1 MKAAVLREVNQPV
14 VVEDVQV
21 DAPAPR
27 EVLVRTGASGVCH
40 SDLHFVEGLYT
51 TPMPCI
57 LGHEAAGTVEAVGEQ
72 VSYVRPGD
80 SVIMCLSVFCGTCEF
95 CTRGQPYLCDRTAV
109 TRRRDDPPRLR
120 KDGEAIT
127 QFAQLGSYA
136 AEMLVHENALV
147 KVDDDI
153 PFPQLA
159 LIGCGA
165 TTGLGAVLNTARVEP
180 GSTVAVV
187 GCGGIGIHCVQAAAL
202 AGALRIIAVDTTEDK
217 FALAQQFGATD
228 VIDATS
234 GNVAERIMELTGG
247 GVDYS
252 FEAIGLKQTAEDCYN
267 MLRPGRRRHHH
278 RHGARRRE
286 NRAGRRQLPAP
297 GPRHPGLHHGLQP
310 LPHRYAPL
318 HRVLQAGAPQAGR
331 TGDPGTAAVG
341 NQPGGSPT

>member
-1 MKAAVLREVNQPV
+1 MKAAVLRAVNQPV
-14 VVEDVQV
+14 AVEEVQV

-27 EVLVRTGASGVCH
+27 EVLVQTAASGVCH

-57 LGHEAAGTVEAVGEQ
+57 LGHEAAGTVAAVGDQ

-80 SVIMCLSVFCGTCEF
+80 PVIMCLSVFCGICEY
-95 CTRGQPYLCDRTAV
+95 CMRGQPYLCTKTAV
-109 TRRRDDPPRLR
+109 TRSAGDPPRLR
-120 KDGEAIT
+120 KDGEAVT

-147 KVDDDI
+147 KVDGDI

-202 AGALRIIAVDTTEDK
+202 AGALRIIAVDATEDK
-217 FALAQQFGATD
+217 LALAREFGATD
-228 VIDATS
+228 VIDATA
-234 GNVAERIMELTGG
+234 GDVAQRIVDLTDG

-252 FEAIGLKQTAEDCYN
+252 FEAIGLKQTAEDC
-267 MLRPGRRRHHH
+267 
-278 RHGARRRE
+278 
-286 NRAGRRQLPAP
+286 
-297 GPRHPGLHHGLQP
+297 
-310 LPHRYAPL
+310 
-318 HRVLQAGAPQAGR
+318 
-331 TGDPGTAAVG
+331 
-341 NQPGGSPT
+341 

>member
-80 SVIMCLSVFCGTCEF
+80 SVIMCLSVFCGTCEY

-109 TRRRDDPPRLR
+109 TRSRNEPPRLR

-147 KVDDDI
+147 KVEDDI

-165 TTGLGAVLNTARVEP
+165 SLG
-180 GSTVAVV
+180 
-187 GCGGIGIHCVQAAAL
+187 
-202 AGALRIIAVDTTEDK
+202 
-217 FALAQQFGATD
+217 
-228 VIDATS
+228 
-234 GNVAERIMELTGG
+234 
-247 GVDYS
+247 
-252 FEAIGLKQTAEDCYN
+252 
-267 MLRPGRRRHHH
+267 
-278 RHGARRRE
+278 
-286 NRAGRRQLPAP
+286 
-297 GPRHPGLHHGLQP
+297 
-310 LPHRYAPL
+310 
-318 HRVLQAGAPQAGR
+318 
-331 TGDPGTAAVG
+331 
-341 NQPGGSPT
+341 